1 MHINMKDLK
10 QLGMSQLGI
19 HSALKSLKVTYKK
32 IPKTQKANE
41 EERREFK
48 NKIVAYRRKR

>member
-1 MHINMKDLK
+1 MKDLK